1 MLTFHDLMTLLLAF
15 FILVLSFSAL
25 PPEKASLAA
34 ASAVSA
40 LGAER
45 LGGNLVERFF
55 APLARPYRDRDIEAE
70 KARREGDRLRGVMRD
85 RQAVV
90 AVALASVPGSQIDAA
105 AGGFAVRMPMAALFA
120 GESFRPEASPKA
132 VLDRLAEVSRTGG
145 GQVAVEIQDAG
156 PESRDTGAAGRERLI
171 IRSDAVARY
180 LNGTGGIP
188 AERIFVSWTG
198 ASGAGGDRRNGT
210 PGGEIRLGVA
220 FTQ

>member
-1 MLTFHDLMTLLLAF
+1 MLTFTDLMTLLLAF

-25 PPEKASLAA
+25 RPEKASLAA

-45 LGGNLVERFF
+45 LGGNLVEQFF

-70 KARREGDRLRGVMRD
+70 KARREGDRPRGVMRD
-85 RQAVV
+85 RQA
-90 AVALASVPGSQIDAA
+90 AVASVLASVPGSGIDAA
-105 AGGFAVRMPMAALFA
+105 AGGFAVRLPAAALFS
-120 GESFRPEASPKA
+120 GDSFRPESSPKA

-145 GQVAVEIQDAG
+145 AQVSVEVRDAG
-156 PESRDTGAAGRERLI
+156 PETGETGAASRDRLI
-171 IRSDAVARY
+171 VRSDAVARY